1 MRAHVFITDKDTF
14 PVVRDNGFWGVGIK
28 GVPNTLEKV
37 IEENLKNGKK
47 PYFAMIG
54 DILGTRVND
63 IVFLY
68 ERRVGF
74 HGIYRITSKPF
85 FDPTPIGC
93 VDETWPIRVKIE
105 CLNYFPQPVP
115 EDYLFSTKEY
125 ESKFWG
131 WFYRKIQGA
140 RGVNTINPEAAEA
153 LIELLVKINGNAIYK
168 PDRIKPYPSKNAA
181 EITLPIDKLNKDGE
195 VYLEDILRTWIIQN
209 LGENKELEKI
219 FGPNNDLEW
228 FANNVPYHVTR
239 KNIDILVYHKNMRY
253 TGFPLR
259 YQFSVVELKKGV
271 AKPEDI
277 SQAINYSKWVAG
289 RLANSEIETVQPI
302 LIAHRFNK
310 ETIEKARLSEFN
322 DRGIL
327 LYKYNIIMGAI
338 KFEKVEVRKI
348 L

>member
-14 PVVRDNGFWGVGIK
+14 PVVRDNSFWGVGIK
-28 GVPNTLEKV
+28 GIPNTLQKV
-37 IEENLKNGKK
+37 IEENLKNGRK
-47 PYFAMIG
+47 PYFGMIG
-54 DILGTRVND
+54 DILGTRIND

-68 ERRVGF
+68 ERQVGF
-74 HGIYRITSKPF
+74 HGIYRIASEPF
-85 FDPTPIGC
+85 FDPTPIEC

-105 CLNYFPQPVP
+105 CLNYFSQAVP

-153 LIELLVKINGNAIYK
+153 LIELLVKINRNAINK
-168 PDRIKPYPSKNAA
+168 PNWIKPYPSNNAT
-181 EITLPIDKLNKDGE
+181 EIKLPLGRDGE
-195 VYLEDILRTWIIQN
+195 VYLEDILRAWIIQN
-209 LGENKELEKI
+209 LGRNKELEKI

-228 FANNVPYHVTR
+228 FANNIPYHVTR

-259 YQFSVVELKKGV
+259 YQFSVVELKKDE
-271 AKPEDI
+271 AKPKDV
-277 SQAINYSKWVAG
+277 SQVINYSKWVTG

-302 LIAHRFNK
+302 LIAYRFNK
-310 ETIEKARLSEFN
+310 ETIKKAELSEFSN
-322 DRGIL
+322 RGIL
-327 LYKYNIIMGAI
+327 LYEYRVENNSI
-338 KFEKVEVRKI
+338 KFKRVEI
-348 L
+348 